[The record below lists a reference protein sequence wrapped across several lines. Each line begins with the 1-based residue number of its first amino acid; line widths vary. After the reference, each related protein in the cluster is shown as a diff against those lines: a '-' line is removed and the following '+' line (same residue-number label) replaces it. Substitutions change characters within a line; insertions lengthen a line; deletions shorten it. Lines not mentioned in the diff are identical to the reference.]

1 MFLECH
7 KDWTLHS
14 KYNSG
19 GADWEAN
26 WAVPGD
32 QDNEECREVESGG
45 KKEEKRGRKE
55 EKNFSFPG
63 HFFFGPSPLS
73 KRLKR
78 ARSK

>member
-7 KDWTLHS
+7 KDLNLHS

-19 GADWEAN
+19 GADWGAN
-26 WAVPGD
+26 WAVPCD
-32 QDNEECREVESGG
+32 QDNEECREVESGE
-45 KKEEKRGRKE
+45 KKEEERKRRVSV
-55 EKNFSFPG
+55 FLVT
-63 HFFFGPSPLS
+63 FFFGPSPLS

>member
-7 KDWTLHS
+7 KDWNLHS

-19 GADWEAN
+19 GADWGAD

-45 KKEEKRGRKE
+45 NKEEERKRRVSV
-55 EKNFSFPG
+55 FRVT
-63 HFFFGPSPLS
+63 FFGGRTHYPN
-73 KRLKR
+73 
-78 ARSK
+78 A